1 MAIEKLNIFPP
12 TLVHS
17 YFTIQLIHDKLQI
30 MIQYDTYS
38 QIEYAVHTETCVD
51 IFMHHSHHKC
61 GTLFPQ
67 GVVCHS
73 LAPFPSILHVSTNV

>member
-38 QIEYAVHTETCVD
+38 QIEYAVHTEYTDRRAWIYLCIMLIINVRPC
-51 IFMHHSHHKC
+51 FHKD
-61 GTLFPQ
+61 G
-67 GVVCHS
+67 G
-73 LAPFPSILHVSTNV
+73 